1 MQAIFRAG
9 LVCLL
14 IGVCALP
21 TTFAQTPPPS
31 PPPPPCQEDG
41 FKQFDFW
48 LGTWEVEA
56 VNGQKAGENVI
67 QKVEGGCLITES
79 WTNTGGGTGQS
90 MNFYNPVTDEWRQV
104 WVSAGTIID
113 YTGGLTETGSMLLKG
128 TITYTGNGTSFPFTG
143 EWTPNDDGTVTQH
156 FEQYD
161 PEADDWKGW
170 FTGIYKK
177 KSVKL

>member
-1 MQAIFRAG
+1 
-9 LVCLL
+9 
-14 IGVCALP
+14 
-21 TTFAQTPPPS
+21 
-31 PPPPPCQEDG
+31 
-41 FKQFDFW
+41 
-48 LGTWEVEA
+48 
-56 VNGQKAGENVI
+56 
-67 QKVEGGCLITES
+67 
-79 WTNTGGGTGQS
+79 